1 MLFVL
6 ALVASCSLFLAATTK
21 APAMLYMFGA
31 SFVALAGYV
40 WVLGQ
45 LRRREQAPAP
55 VLAPAPRRAARP
67 VEAVQTARPAPRPV
81 ARQKTHQASIRR
93 EGPARR
99 QATDR
104 WSAAV

>member
-6 ALVASCSLFLAATTK
+6 AFVSACSLFLAATTK
-21 APAMLYMFGA
+21 APAWLYVFGA

-45 LRRREQAPAP
+45 LRQREQPPAP
-55 VLAPAPRRAARP
+55 VLVPRRDAPPVRP
-67 VEAVQTARPAPRPV
+67 SRSRPEPRPV
-81 ARQKTHQASIRR
+81 SRQKTHQASIRR
-93 EGPARR
+93 ESPARR
-99 QATDR
+99 QAADR